1 MLQLPRLY
9 LNGFPKS
16 GLHLAE
22 LMVRS
27 VFSPVDKKY
36 NWYAT
41 NAWVTESR
49 HLDIAP
55 KLAVT
60 EQGQYFKGHAGYN
73 EYLKDLLIGLE
84 IGVVFVYRDLRDVAV
99 SQTYHILSDKEQL
112 LHPAKEIY
120 PKNFDDALTAVIEG
134 LGEYAGIIE
143 RWNTFA
149 PWLDK
154 YWVYCVK
161 FEDMI
166 KKPEKV
172 ASGFYDYFYQM
183 ALLHANIETL
193 TIDKRAKN
201 KSCAHIVAS
210 MKERKSLTFRKGKT
224 GQWKYEFKPKHVELF
239 KKHDTQNVLM
249 KLGYEKHK
257 DWH

>member
-60 EQGQYFKGHAGYN
+60 EPGQYFKGHSGYN
-73 EYLKDLLIGLE
+73 EYLKDLFIGLE
-84 IGVVFVYRDLRDVAV
+84 IGVVFIYRDLRDVAV

-120 PKNFDDALTAVIEG
+120 PRNFDDALTAVIEG
-134 LGEYAGIIE
+134 LGEYSGIIE
-143 RWNTFA
+143 RWEA
-149 PWLDK
+149 YQHWMDK
-154 YWVYCVK
+154 YWIYCVK

-166 KKPEKV
+166 KRPEKA

-183 ALLHANIETL
+183 ALAHADIETL
-193 TIDKRAKN
+193 TIDKEAKN
-201 KSCAHIVAS
+201 KSVAHIVTS
-210 MKERKSLTFRKGKT
+210 MKKRKSVTFRKGKT
-224 GQWKYEFKPKHVELF
+224 GAWKYEFTPQHVDLF
-239 KKHDTQNVLM
+239 KKHDKNNVLM
-249 KLGYEKHK
+249 KLGYEKRK